1 MTVIDNVAAYYT
13 KWVRGNTQNW
23 SDAEVLEKN
32 LEAKDN
38 LFKAFKK
45 VRLHIDKDLYKK
57 AKYGAQELI
66 AAKKQAFFDEKLSEI
81 VGKLKEL
88 WNTLKSLGMPKKTIV
103 SNFNVID
110 NNMSLTSDIKT
121 FQKNFQRFLLK
132 FSRICTR

>member
-1 MTVIDNVAAYYT
+1 MQKY
-13 KWVRGNTQNW
+13 
-23 SDAEVLEKN
+23 LKN
-32 LEAKDN
+32 LQVKDN

-45 VRLHIDKDLYKK
+45 MRLHIDKELYKR

-81 VGKLKEL
+81 VGKPKEL

-121 FQKNFQRFLLK
+121 FQKSFQRFLLK
-132 FSRICTR
+132 FSRICIR

>member
-121 FQKNFQRFLLK
+121 FQKSFQRFLLK

>member
-1 MTVIDNVAAYYT
+1 MLHPITLNESKGILKIGLMQKY
-13 KWVRGNTQNW
+13 
-23 SDAEVLEKN
+23 LKN
-32 LEAKDN
+32 LQVKDN

-45 VRLHIDKDLYKK
+45 VRLHIDKELYKR

-81 VGKLKEL
+81 VGKPKE
-88 WNTLKSLGMPKKTIV
+88 SLGMPKKTIV

-110 NNMSLTSDIKT
+110 NNMSLKSDIKT

-132 FSRICTR
+132 FSRICTW

>member
-1 MTVIDNVAAYYT
+1 MI
-13 KWVRGNTQNW
+13 
-23 SDAEVLEKN
+23 KN
-32 LEAKDN
+32 YIE
-38 LFKAFKK
+38 
-45 VRLHIDKDLYKK
+45 R

-81 VGKLKEL
+81 VGKPKEL

-103 SNFNVID
+103 SNFNVTD

-121 FQKNFQRFLLK
+121 FQKSFQRFLLK